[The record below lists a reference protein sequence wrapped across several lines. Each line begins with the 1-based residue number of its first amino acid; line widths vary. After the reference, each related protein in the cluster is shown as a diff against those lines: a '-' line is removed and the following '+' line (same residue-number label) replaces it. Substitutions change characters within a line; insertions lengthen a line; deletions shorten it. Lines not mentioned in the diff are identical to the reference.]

1 MRNQILFIFLFTRK
15 SFRFSVPPKISDFRA
30 GFAFLGFVGFILL
43 VSACVKTQQ
52 TSQQTIQKS
61 ISTVSAEDVYT
72 LNPEQV
78 VILYFQ
84 SWNDEQYN
92 VMYSLISD
100 GFKQIEPTAKK
111 FDDFKSYMAKFY
123 ETSLGV
129 KVIEAK
135 ESYRNEK
142 EAGVDYKIEITI
154 KDGTKKEF
162 ASTYTLKKIVNG
174 WKLIHPYGQ
183 NIDTT

>member
-1 MRNQILFIFLFTRK
+1 MKIKMRKNLTLLFLFLILFIN
-15 SFRFSVPPKISDFRA
+15 
-30 GFAFLGFVGFILL
+30 
-43 VSACVKTQQ
+43 ACAKNQQ
-52 TSQQTIQKS
+52 SQQQPTQKP
-61 ISTVSAEDVYT
+61 ISTVSAEDISA
-72 LNPEQV
+72 LNSEQV

-100 GFKQIEPTAKK
+100 GFKQIEPTAKT
-111 FDDFKSYMAKFY
+111 FNDFKDYMEKFFD
-123 ETSLGV
+123 TSSGV
-129 KVIEAK
+129 GIIEAK

-142 EAGVDYKIEITI
+142 EAGVEYKIEITN

-162 ASTYTLKKIVNG
+162 ASAYTLKKRTNG